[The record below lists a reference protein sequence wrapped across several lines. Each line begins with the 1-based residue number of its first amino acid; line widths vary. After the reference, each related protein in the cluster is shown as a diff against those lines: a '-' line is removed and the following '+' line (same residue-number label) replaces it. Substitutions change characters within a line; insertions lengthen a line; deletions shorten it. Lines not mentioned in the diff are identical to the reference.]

1 MANRIL
7 VVDDNSD
14 IRENICEYLNLRGHQ
29 TIGASDAAS
38 AAQLIAEEDIA
49 LIVLDVGLP
58 GEDGMSFCRRL
69 RLAGSSILILMLT
82 ARDAVDDRVAGL
94 ESGADDYVIKPFSL
108 LELNAR
114 VEALLRRAGRSGMTA
129 GASKKLQVG
138 PLVLDPDALSVERE
152 GKSLRL
158 NPTCFRILTVLMR
171 ASPRVVSREE
181 LESKVWSDGA
191 PISVSLRSNLYLL
204 RQALDKP
211 FNVPMLKTHP
221 GAGWSVCSPDG
232 VKG

>member
-1 MANRIL
+1 MRIL
-7 VVDDNSD
+7 IADDEQGIAKALKVILEKNKFAVDAVFN
-14 IRENICEYLNLRGHQ
+14 G
-29 TIGASDAAS
+29 TDALDYIMSTPYDA
-38 AAQLIAEEDIA
+38 
-49 LIVLDVGLP
+49 IVLDIMMPGL
-58 GEDGMSFCRRL
+58 DGLTVLKRARE
-69 RLAGSSILILMLT
+69 AGIKTPVMLLT
-82 ARDAVDDRVAGL
+82 AKSEISDRVAGL

-114 VEALLRRAGRSGMTA
+114 VEALLRRAGLSGMTA

-191 PISVSLRSNLYLL
+191 PISDSLRSNLYLL

>member
-114 VEALLRRAGRSGMTA
+114 VEACPFRCVRSSWPHPLGGNGVLPFCVSASSSPSGAWADVRTFCPNAQIAEGFHTTESRAASSRDDLAAWLKRSG
-129 GASKKLQVG
+129 L
-138 PLVLDPDALSVERE
+138 
-152 GKSLRL
+152 
-158 NPTCFRILTVLMR
+158 
-171 ASPRVVSREE
+171 
-181 LESKVWSDGA
+181 
-191 PISVSLRSNLYLL
+191 
-204 RQALDKP
+204 
-211 FNVPMLKTHP
+211 
-221 GAGWSVCSPDG
+221 
-232 VKG
+232 

>member
-82 ARDAVDDRVAGL
+82 AR
-94 ESGADDYVIKPFSL
+94 
-108 LELNAR
+108 

-191 PISVSLRSNLYLL
+191 PISDSLRSNLYLL

>member
-108 LELNAR
+108 L
-114 VEALLRRAGRSGMTA
+114 
-129 GASKKLQVG
+129 
-138 PLVLDPDALSVERE
+138 
-152 GKSLRL
+152 
-158 NPTCFRILTVLMR
+158 TVLMR

-191 PISVSLRSNLYLL
+191 PISDSLRSNLYLL

>member
-69 RLAGSSILILMLT
+69 RLAGSSMLILMLT

-94 ESGADDYVIKPFSL
+94 DT
-108 LELNAR
+108 
-114 VEALLRRAGRSGMTA
+114 LRRNWR
-129 GASKKLQVG
+129 LQ
-138 PLVLDPDALSVERE
+138 
-152 GKSLRL
+152 
-158 NPTCFRILTVLMR
+158 
-171 ASPRVVSREE
+171 SRETQRPKIFKKMQISNWKAAY
-181 LESKVWSDGA
+181 SKRFT
-191 PISVSLRSNLYLL
+191 P
-204 RQALDKP
+204 
-211 FNVPMLKTHP
+211 
-221 GAGWSVCSPDG
+221 
-232 VKG
+232 

>member
-49 LIVLDVGLP
+49 LIVLDVGLS

-82 ARDAVDDRVAGL
+82 ARDAVDDRVAGRTIT
-94 ESGADDYVIKPFSL
+94 S
-108 LELNAR
+108 
-114 VEALLRRAGRSGMTA
+114 
-129 GASKKLQVG
+129 
-138 PLVLDPDALSVERE
+138 
-152 GKSLRL
+152 
-158 NPTCFRILTVLMR
+158 
-171 ASPRVVSREE
+171 
-181 LESKVWSDGA
+181 
-191 PISVSLRSNLYLL
+191 SNLFHCLSL
-204 RQALDKP
+204 MPAWKL
-211 FNVPMLKTHP
+211 F
-221 GAGWSVCSPDG
+221 CG
-232 VKG
+232 VRD

>member
-1 MANRIL
+1 MNHVLTAAL
-7 VVDDNSD
+7 THEGYDVDSAFDGEEALDFVRKNG
-14 IRENICEYLNLRGHQ
+14 Y
-29 TIGASDAAS
+29 DAM
-38 AAQLIAEEDIA
+38 
-49 LIVLDVGLP
+49 VLDIMMPGL
-58 GEDGMSFCRRL
+58 DGLTVLKRARE
-69 RLAGSSILILMLT
+69 AGVKTPVILLT
-82 ARDAVDDRVAGL
+82 AKSEISDRVAGL

-114 VEALLRRAGRSGMTA
+114 VEALLRRAGLSGMTA

-191 PISVSLRSNLYLL
+191 PISDSLRSNLYLL

>member
-1 MANRIL
+1 M
-7 VVDDNSD
+7 
-14 IRENICEYLNLRGHQ
+14 
-29 TIGASDAAS
+29 
-38 AAQLIAEEDIA
+38 
-49 LIVLDVGLP
+49 
-58 GEDGMSFCRRL
+58 
-69 RLAGSSILILMLT
+69 
-82 ARDAVDDRVAGL
+82 
-94 ESGADDYVIKPFSL
+94 
-108 LELNAR
+108 
-114 VEALLRRAGRSGMTA
+114 EALLRRAGLSGMTA

-191 PISVSLRSNLYLL
+191 PISDSLRSNLYLL

-221 GAGWSVCSPDG
+221 GAGWSVCAPDG

>member
-14 IRENICEYLNLRGHQ
+14 IRENICEYLNLRGYQ

-38 AAQLIAEEDIA
+38 AAQLIAEEDFA

-69 RLAGSSILILMLT
+69 RLSGSSILILMLT

-114 VEALLRRAGRSGMTA
+114 VEALLRRAGRSGETE
-129 GASKKLQVG
+129 GGSKKLQVG

-181 LESKVWSDGA
+181 LESKVWPDGA
-191 PISVSLRSNLYLL
+191 PMSDSLRSNLYLL

-211 FNVPMLKTHP
+211 FSAPMLKTPP
-221 GAGWSVCSPDG
+221 GAGWSVCPPER
-232 VKG
+232 VK

>member
-94 ESGADDYVIKPFSL
+94 ESGADDYV
-108 LELNAR
+108 R
-114 VEALLRRAGRSGMTA
+114 DEAA
-129 GASKKLQVG
+129 
-138 PLVLDPDALSVERE
+138 
-152 GKSLRL
+152 
-158 NPTCFRILTVLMR
+158 
-171 ASPRVVSREE
+171 
-181 LESKVWSDGA
+181 
-191 PISVSLRSNLYLL
+191 
-204 RQALDKP
+204 
-211 FNVPMLKTHP
+211 
-221 GAGWSVCSPDG
+221 
-232 VKG
+232 

>member
-82 ARDAVDDRVAGL
+82 ARDAVDDRAAGL

-138 PLVLDPDALSVERE
+138 PPSARLGCALS
-152 GKSLRL
+152 
-158 NPTCFRILTVLMR
+158 
-171 ASPRVVSREE
+171 
-181 LESKVWSDGA
+181 
-191 PISVSLRSNLYLL
+191 
-204 RQALDKP
+204 
-211 FNVPMLKTHP
+211 
-221 GAGWSVCSPDG
+221 
-232 VKG
+232 

>member
-69 RLAGSSILILMLT
+69 RLAGSSMLILMLT

-94 ESGADDYVIKPFSL
+94 
-108 LELNAR
+108 
-114 VEALLRRAGRSGMTA
+114 SGMTA

-138 PLVLDPDALSVERE
+138 PLVLDSDALSVERE

-191 PISVSLRSNLYLL
+191 PISDSLRSNLYLL

-221 GAGWSVCSPDG
+221 GSGWSVCAPDG

>member
-114 VEALLRRAGRSGMTA
+114 VEALLRRAGLSGMTA

-138 PLVLDPDALSVERE
+138 SLPETAGSKQYEIHRSRIQGEQPRPLQHGSGLKRHALRFRAALYGPGYARGLHGRHS
-152 GKSLRL
+152 GACCAGPPKSR
-158 NPTCFRILTVLMR
+158 PS
-171 ASPRVVSREE
+171 A
-181 LESKVWSDGA
+181 
-191 PISVSLRSNLYLL
+191 
-204 RQALDKP
+204 
-211 FNVPMLKTHP
+211 
-221 GAGWSVCSPDG
+221 
-232 VKG
+232 

>member
-114 VEALLRRAGRSGMTA
+114 VEALLRRAGLSGMTA

-138 PLVLDPDALSVERE
+138 PLVLDPDALSVE
-152 GKSLRL
+152 
-158 NPTCFRILTVLMR
+158 P
-171 ASPRVVSREE
+171 
-181 LESKVWSDGA
+181 
-191 PISVSLRSNLYLL
+191 
-204 RQALDKP
+204 
-211 FNVPMLKTHP
+211 
-221 GAGWSVCSPDG
+221 
-232 VKG
+232 

>member
-114 VEALLRRAGRSGMTA
+114 VEALLRRAGLSGMTA

-138 PLVLDPDALSVERE
+138 PLVLDPDALSV
-152 GKSLRL
+152 L

-191 PISVSLRSNLYLL
+191 PISDSLRSNLYLL

>member
-82 ARDAVDDRVAGL
+82 ARDAV
-94 ESGADDYVIKPFSL
+94 
-108 LELNAR
+108 
-114 VEALLRRAGRSGMTA
+114 GRGS
-129 GASKKLQVG
+129 S
-138 PLVLDPDALSVERE
+138 PERTIT
-152 GKSLRL
+152 S
-158 NPTCFRILTVLMR
+158 
-171 ASPRVVSREE
+171 
-181 LESKVWSDGA
+181 
-191 PISVSLRSNLYLL
+191 SNLFHCLSL
-204 RQALDKP
+204 MPAWKL
-211 FNVPMLKTHP
+211 F
-221 GAGWSVCSPDG
+221 CG
-232 VKG
+232 VRDEAA

>member
-49 LIVLDVGLP
+49 RIVLDVGLP

-114 VEALLRRAGRSGMTA
+114 VEALLRRAGLSGVCDCVQDGQA
-129 GASKKLQVG
+129 GVCQAAG
-138 PLVLDPDALSVERE
+138 VEAAEPQARGE
-152 GKSLRL
+152 
-158 NPTCFRILTVLMR
+158 
-171 ASPRVVSREE
+171 A
-181 LESKVWSDGA
+181 
-191 PISVSLRSNLYLL
+191 LL
-204 RQALDKP
+204 RHLGLRDRQQQDRER
-211 FNVPMLKTHP
+211 TH
-221 GAGWSVCSPDG
+221 SVCTLSNQQPRQQTDRP
-232 VKG
+232 

>member
-82 ARDAVDDRVAGL
+82 ARDAVDDRV
-94 ESGADDYVIKPFSL
+94 
-108 LELNAR
+108 
-114 VEALLRRAGRSGMTA
+114 EALLRRAGRSGMTA

-191 PISVSLRSNLYLL
+191 PISDSLRSNLYLL

>member
-38 AAQLIAEEDIA
+38 AAKLIA
-49 LIVLDVGLP
+49 
-58 GEDGMSFCRRL
+58 
-69 RLAGSSILILMLT
+69 
-82 ARDAVDDRVAGL
+82 
-94 ESGADDYVIKPFSL
+94 GADDYVIKPFSL

-191 PISVSLRSNLYLL
+191 PISDSLRSNLYLL

-211 FNVPMLKTHP
+211 LNVPMLKTHP
-221 GAGWSVCSPDG
+221 GAGWSVCSNDG

>member
-94 ESGADDYVIKPFSL
+94 ESGADDYVITPFSL

-114 VEALLRRAGRSGMTA
+114 VEALLRRAGLSGMTA

-152 GKSLRL
+152 GK
-158 NPTCFRILTVLMR
+158 
-171 ASPRVVSREE
+171 
-181 LESKVWSDGA
+181 VWSDGA
-191 PISVSLRSNLYLL
+191 PISDSLRSNLYLL

-211 FNVPMLKTHP
+211 FNDPMLKTHP

>member
-82 ARDAVDDRVAGL
+82 A
-94 ESGADDYVIKPFSL
+94 
-108 LELNAR
+108 
-114 VEALLRRAGRSGMTA
+114 
-129 GASKKLQVG
+129 
-138 PLVLDPDALSVERE
+138 
-152 GKSLRL
+152 
-158 NPTCFRILTVLMR
+158 
-171 ASPRVVSREE
+171 
-181 LESKVWSDGA
+181 
-191 PISVSLRSNLYLL
+191 
-204 RQALDKP
+204 LDKP

-221 GAGWSVCSPDG
+221 GAGWSVCAPDG

>member
-82 ARDAVDDRVAGL
+82 ARDAVDDRVGW
-94 ESGADDYVIKPFSL
+94 SP
-108 LELNAR
+108 
-114 VEALLRRAGRSGMTA
+114 
-129 GASKKLQVG
+129 
-138 PLVLDPDALSVERE
+138 ERTIT
-152 GKSLRL
+152 S
-158 NPTCFRILTVLMR
+158 
-171 ASPRVVSREE
+171 
-181 LESKVWSDGA
+181 
-191 PISVSLRSNLYLL
+191 SNLFHCLSL
-204 RQALDKP
+204 MPAWKL
-211 FNVPMLKTHP
+211 F
-221 GAGWSVCSPDG
+221 CG
-232 VKG
+232 VRDEAA

>member
-1 MANRIL
+1 
-7 VVDDNSD
+7 
-14 IRENICEYLNLRGHQ
+14 
-29 TIGASDAAS
+29 
-38 AAQLIAEEDIA
+38 
-49 LIVLDVGLP
+49 
-58 GEDGMSFCRRL
+58 
-69 RLAGSSILILMLT
+69 MLT

-114 VEALLRRAGRSGMTA
+114 VEALLRRAGLSGMTA

-171 ASPRVVSREE
+171 ASPALSAERNWKAKFGLMVRRSLIVSEATSIFFGR
-181 LESKVWSDGA
+181 
-191 PISVSLRSNLYLL
+191 RSTNLSMF
-204 RQALDKP
+204 Q
-211 FNVPMLKTHP
+211 
-221 GAGWSVCSPDG
+221 C
-232 VKG
+232 

>member
-82 ARDAVDDRVAGL
+82 ARDAVDDRVAG
-94 ESGADDYVIKPFSL
+94 SSP
-108 LELNAR
+108 
-114 VEALLRRAGRSGMTA
+114 
-129 GASKKLQVG
+129 
-138 PLVLDPDALSVERE
+138 ERTIT
-152 GKSLRL
+152 S
-158 NPTCFRILTVLMR
+158 
-171 ASPRVVSREE
+171 
-181 LESKVWSDGA
+181 
-191 PISVSLRSNLYLL
+191 SNLFHCLSL
-204 RQALDKP
+204 MPAWKL
-211 FNVPMLKTHP
+211 F
-221 GAGWSVCSPDG
+221 CG
-232 VKG
+232 VRDEAA

>member
-114 VEALLRRAGRSGMTA
+114 VEACPFRCVRSSWTIRLRANVCCRSVFR
-129 GASKKLQVG
+129 QVRRPPVHG
-138 PLVLDPDALSVERE
+138 PMCALFVRM
-152 GKSLRL
+152 LRL
-158 NPTCFRILTVLMR
+158 PKAFTRRKAVQPR
-171 ASPRVVSREE
+171 AEMIWPLGLSAAGFDE
-181 LESKVWSDGA
+181 KTDGMFFCCG
-191 PISVSLRSNLYLL
+191 R
-204 RQALDKP
+204 
-211 FNVPMLKTHP
+211 
-221 GAGWSVCSPDG
+221 C
-232 VKG
+232 

>member
-69 RLAGSSILILMLT
+69 RLAGSSMLILMLT
-82 ARDAVDDRVAGL
+82 ARDAVDDRV
-94 ESGADDYVIKPFSL
+94 
-108 LELNAR
+108 
-114 VEALLRRAGRSGMTA
+114 EALLRRAGLSGMTA

-138 PLVLDPDALSVERE
+138 PLVLDSDALSVERE

-191 PISVSLRSNLYLL
+191 PISDSLRSNLYLL

-221 GAGWSVCSPDG
+221 GSGWSVCAPDG

>member
-1 MANRIL
+1 
-7 VVDDNSD
+7 
-14 IRENICEYLNLRGHQ
+14 
-29 TIGASDAAS
+29 
-38 AAQLIAEEDIA
+38 
-49 LIVLDVGLP
+49 
-58 GEDGMSFCRRL
+58 MSFCRRL
-69 RLAGSSILILMLT
+69 RLSGSSILILMLT

-114 VEALLRRAGRSGMTA
+114 VEALLRRAGRSGETE
-129 GASKKLQVG
+129 GGSKKLQVG

-191 PISVSLRSNLYLL
+191 PMSDSLRSNLYLL

-211 FNVPMLKTHP
+211 FSVPMLKTHP
-221 GAGWSVCSPDG
+221 GAGWSVCPPER
-232 VKG
+232 VK